1 MRPKTADIIAE
12 SRKKIP
18 GPGHYADGDYHSTK
32 RKFPGYTCGSDKRLT
47 FIDQANRT
55 LSPGPGTHEPD
66 PKLYRSVSAHKFG
79 NSLRRDLYENEKTP
93 GPNYYVPDSS
103 KILHKAPGFAPT
115 KQRPDLNEFMS
126 KNSFGPGPQTYDPR
140 LSLVKETSKMSAIP
154 HSNRPNFDK
163 AKFSPGPGYY
173 NLHLRKGAPAWKY
186 KNILSLDSQ
195 QRRDVALAS

>member
-79 NSLRRDLYENEKTP
+79 NSLRRDLYEN
-93 GPNYYVPDSS
+93 
-103 KILHKAPGFAPT
+103 
-115 KQRPDLNEFMS
+115 
-126 KNSFGPGPQTYDPR
+126 
-140 LSLVKETSKMSAIP
+140 
-154 HSNRPNFDK
+154 
-163 AKFSPGPGYY
+163 
-173 NLHLRKGAPAWKY
+173 
-186 KNILSLDSQ
+186 
-195 QRRDVALAS
+195 